1 MAYNG
6 YLIKVGGS
14 AGTQLPMKYI
24 KADGYNITPNQRME
38 KEAKRAVT
46 GELKRTTVAHVA
58 TKIEF
63 HTPNMTNRDVDDMMT
78 LFRNA
83 WASGST
89 QERKLA
95 LEFYDMETDTY
106 KVTGTND
113 VGYFYMPDIKFQI
126 DHIDNDRNIVY
137 YKETRIAFIE
147 Y

>member
-14 AGTQLPMKYI
+14 GGTVLPMKYI
-24 KADGYNITPNQRME
+24 KYEGYDITPNQRLE
-38 KEAKRAVT
+38 TEAKRAVT
-46 GELKRTTVAHVA
+46 GLLHRNTVEHTA

-63 HTPNMTNRDVDDMMT
+63 NTIVLMNSEMNELMT

-83 WASGST
+83 WTSSI
-89 QERKLA
+89 ERKLD
-95 LEFYDMETDTY
+95 LEYYDMETDSY
-106 KVTGTND
+106 KVGT
-113 VGYFYMPDIKFQI
+113 FYMPDIKFQI
-126 DHIDNDRNIVY
+126 NNISDNIIY